1 MLRAHL
7 RDGALAAAKA
17 RSHPVAEPRH
27 VAYAIARHFDERPDV
42 AELLPAT
49 KAALEPQGMSLE
61 VPVLTDAATALLDSI
76 SSDQD
81 AIAALRRILAGETGP
96 EGGDTG
102 VAEADGAEPASDHA
116 PEIATPAGATSPDI
130 STPSETT
137 EDVLA
142 ELDRLI
148 GLDAVKRQVRS
159 VIAVVLANRERERA
173 GHPTVNP
180 GLHLVFTGPPGTGKT
195 TVARLVARL
204 YAACGALPGAKFTEV
219 DRSGL
224 VAGYVGQTAMKTAEV
239 VKRTAP
245 GVLFVDEAYSL
256 APTHASD
263 YGAEAIATL
272 VKAMEDH
279 RDELA
284 VIFAGYSE
292 EMTQFLSSNPGLR
305 SRLKTFI
312 AFPDY
317 TPAELVQI
325 FAGFAES
332 TGLETGKETLEKA
345 EDLFR
350 KAVTRPDFGNGRFA
364 RSLFEQ
370 AYARMALRA
379 SEDGDVEMNELTAIA
394 PEDLEWSEP
403 GVDVKRRRI
412 GFVTGGSERD
422 DEENPPPPEPA

>member
-17 RSHPVAEPRH
+17 RSHAAAEPRH
-27 VAYAIARHFDERPDV
+27 VAFAIARHFDERPEV
-42 AELLPAT
+42 AELLTDA
-49 KAALEPQGMSLE
+49 KRALEPPGTSYE
-61 VPVLTDAATALLDSI
+61 VPVLTAAAVAILDAIA
-76 SSDQD
+76 SDDD
-81 AIAALRRILAGETGP
+81 AIAALRRILAGE
-96 EGGDTG
+96 
-102 VAEADGAEPASDHA
+102 GAPAPGETPAFGAGARAADHA
-116 PEIATPAGATSPDI
+116 TAAERSSEASPEELSSPA
-130 STPSETT
+130 ETA

-142 ELDRLI
+142 ELDALV
-148 GLDAVKRQVRS
+148 GLDAVKEQVRS
-159 VIAVVLANRERERA
+159 VIAVVLANQERARA

-204 YAACGALPGAKFTEV
+204 YAACAALPGAKFTEV

-224 VAGYVGQTAMKTAEV
+224 VAGYVGQTALKASGV
-239 VKRTAP
+239 VRDTLP

-292 EMTQFLSSNPGLR
+292 EMSQFLRSNPGLR

-312 AFPDY
+312 DFPDY
-317 TPAELVQI
+317 TPNELVLI
-325 FAGFAES
+325 FAGFADS
-332 TGLETGKETLEKA
+332 TGLAVKEQTLRRAEELFEKA
-345 EDLFR
+345 
-350 KAVTRPDFGNGRFA
+350 VSRPDFGNGRFA

-379 SEDGDVEMNELTAIA
+379 SEDGELELNELTELA
-394 PEDLEWSEP
+394 PEDLVWKEP
-403 GVDVKRRRI
+403 GVDVKQRAI
-412 GFVTGGSERD
+412 GFGPVAAARD
-422 DEENPPPPEPA
+422 ADNENPPPPDSP